1 MNAVLNERLNA
12 IAAQLGRLPHGGKT
26 VYLKNEAAKLGMSLA
41 TLHKKLDGVMM
52 KPERKRRADAGTTA
66 LSKSDAQMIS
76 ALILET
82 MRKNGKRLMTV
93 ERAVEMLIANKEI
106 DPVRVDKETGE
117 CFTLS
122 TSTIVRAL
130 KLYKL
135 HPDQLLQ
142 PAPVTALQSLHPN
155 HVWQIDAS
163 LCVLFYLP
171 TSGKDTGL
179 RMMKADEFYKNKPK
193 NVAKIEQDRVWRY
206 VISDHCSGCL
216 FVWYVFGGENSEN
229 LCEAYIQA
237 MQPKTDRL
245 NDPFC
250 GVPKSVMLDPGS
262 ANTGHGFKSLNK
274 QLGVNVIINKVGNP
288 RAKGQ
293 VENGNNLVETQFES
307 SLKLVRINSIDEL
320 QQLANRW
327 MRYFNGQ
334 KVHSR
339 HGMRR
344 YQAWQ
349 KIEPEQLLIPP
360 PADYCRELVLS
371 KPEER
376 KVNPDL
382 TIEFG
387 GRRFDVRDVPV
398 VLVGEKI
405 TVAKNPWK
413 PFSAQVQRFDAEGK
427 EYWLDVPEV
436 VINEFGFRVDAAV
449 IGENYQAQAD
459 TPAQTHAKELEKIAM
474 QADTLEQAEQNRKAK
489 SLPFGGRIDP
499 FAHQEQVLADDKV
512 RYMPKRGTQ
521 MDYNRKDVQAV
532 VLNKVELAKMF
543 KARLEAEGNKWTAEL
558 MAKLSELYPDGA
570 PERDI
575 ETVFATITQPKL
587 KLVNGSR
594 RTGTDG

>member
-12 IAAQLGRLPHGGKT
+12 IATQLGKLPHGGKT
-26 VYLKNEAAKLGMSLA
+26 PFLQAEAEKLGMSVAKLYK
-41 TLHKKLDGVMM
+41 LLEQVMIKPRRKK
-52 KPERKRRADAGTTA
+52 RSDAGKTA
-66 LSKSDAQMIS
+66 LELSDAQMIS
-76 ALILET
+76 ALIMET

-122 TSTIVRAL
+122 TSTIIRAL

-142 PAPVTALQSLHPN
+142 PEPVTSLQSLHPN

-171 TSGKDTGL
+171 TSGKDMGL

-237 MQPKTDRL
+237 MQPKADRL

-320 QQLANRW
+320 QALANRW
-327 MRYFNGQ
+327 MRYFNG
-334 KVHSR
+334 KKIHSR
-339 HGMRR
+339 HGMTR
-344 YQAWQ
+344 YKAWQ
-349 KIEPEQLLIPP
+349 KIQAEQLLIPP
-360 PADYCRELVLS
+360 PAEYCRELVLS

-382 TIEFG
+382 TIDFG
-387 GRRFDVRDVPV
+387 GRKYDVRNVPF

-413 PFSAQVQRFDAEGK
+413 QFSVQVQRWDADGK
-427 EYWLDVPEV
+427 ETWLEVPEIV
-436 VINEFGFRVDAAV
+436 VNEFGFRQDAAV
-449 IGENYQAQAD
+449 IGEEYKAHAD
-459 TPAQTHAKELEKIAM
+459 TPAQTNAKELDKLAM
-474 QADTLEQAEQNRKAK
+474 GADTLEQAEQNRKAK
-489 SLPFGGRIDP
+489 ALPFGGRIDP

-512 RYMPKRGTQ
+512 RYMPKRGQQ
-521 MDYNRKDVQAV
+521 MDYNKMDVQAA
-532 VLNKVELAKMF
+532 VLNEFELRKIMKQRVDEMGFDWAT
-543 KARLEAEGNKWTAEL
+543 ALQRLKDE
-558 MAKLSELYPDGA
+558 YPNGA
-570 PERDI
+570 PESEL
-575 ETVFATITQPKL
+575 ETVFAHITRPKL
-587 KLVNGSR
+587 NLIS

>member
-12 IAAQLGRLPHGGKT
+12 IADALVQLGHGEKT
-26 VYLKNEAAKLGMSLA
+26 AFMQKEATKLNMSVAKLYKELER
-41 TLHKKLDGVMM
+41 VMI
-52 KPERKRRADAGTTA
+52 KPKRKRRADAGKTA
-66 LSKSDAQMIS
+66 LTLQDAQMIS
-76 ALILET
+76 ALIMET

-93 ERAVEMLIANKEI
+93 ERAVEILIANKEI
-106 DPVRVDKETGE
+106 DPTRVNKETGE
-117 CFTLS
+117 VLTLS

-142 PAPVTALQSLHPN
+142 PTPVTALQSLHPN

-171 TSGKDTGL
+171 KHGKDTGL

-229 LCEAYIQA
+229 LCEAFIQA
-237 MQPKTDRL
+237 MQPKADRL
-245 NDPFC
+245 TDPFC
-250 GVPKSVMLDPGS
+250 GVPKNVMLDPGS
-262 ANTGHGFKSLNK
+262 ANTGHGFKHFNK

-307 SLKLVRINSIDEL
+307 CLKLVRINSIEEL
-320 QQLANRW
+320 QHLANRW

-339 HGMRR
+339 HGMKR

-349 KIEPEQLLIPP
+349 KIKPEQLLIPP
-360 PADYCRELVLS
+360 PAEYCRELVLS
-371 KPEER
+371 MPSER
-376 KVNPDL
+376 KVSAEL
-382 TIEFG
+382 EIEFES
-387 GRRFDVRDVPV
+387 RLFDVSKVPFV
-398 VLVGEKI
+398 MVGEKI

-413 PFSAQVQRFDAEGK
+413 QYSAQVQCFDEHGK
-427 EYWLDVPEV
+427 EYWLEVPEV
-436 VINEFGFRVDAAV
+436 LRNDFGFRETAAV
-449 IGENYQAQAD
+449 IGEEYKAHAD
-459 TPAQTHAKELEKIAM
+459 TMAQTNAKTLDKLAM
-474 QADTLEQAEQNRKAK
+474 GADTLEQAAQNRKAK
-489 SLPFGGRIDP
+489 HLPFGGRIDP
-499 FAHQEQVLADDKV
+499 FAHQEKVLAESKTG
-512 RYMPKRGTQ
+512 YMPKRGTQ
-521 MDYNRKDVQAV
+521 MDYNKMDVQAAV
-532 VLNKVELAKMF
+532 
-543 KARLEAEGNKWTAEL
+543 
-558 MAKLSELYPDGA
+558 LSEFELRKIMKQRIDESGADWAMALQRLKNEYPNGA
-570 PERDI
+570 PESEL
-575 ETVFATITQPKL
+575 ETVFERITRPKL
-587 KLVNGSR
+587 NIIS